1 MFSALIL
8 TSCRQNNYKLY
19 IIFDN
24 VSGLTTK
31 SEIATNGL
39 KIGTVDKLEIFKNKV
54 LATTTIDQSVKIPRH
69 SIFKIESIN
78 LFGKKA
84 IEVKLDCLETLY
96 YQDKDT
102 IFGQVESSFFYRQY

>member
-39 KIGTVDKLEIFKNKV
+39 KIGTVDKLEIF
-54 LATTTIDQSVKIPRH
+54 
-69 SIFKIESIN
+69 
-78 LFGKKA
+78 
-84 IEVKLDCLETLY
+84 
-96 YQDKDT
+96 
-102 IFGQVESSFFYRQY
+102 